1 MAELIKV
8 TGMVLSTMPV
18 GEYDKRVVILTKER
32 GKIHGFARG
41 AKRPGNSLM
50 AASQPFVFGEFML
63 IEGRNAYT
71 VSSVK
76 VLNYFEDFRKDIDA
90 TCYGCYFLEFADYYG
105 RENADDLEML
115 KLLYQTVRALCKKT
129 ISYQLI
135 RCIYELKIMAVNGEC
150 PQCFECVCCHDM
162 DHLTA
167 FSARHRG
174 FLCSKCAEKEKLH
187 AIPANAD
194 VVYTM
199 QYIIATPIEKL
210 YTFVVSDDVLH
221 SLKIIIERYRNQS
234 VDKRFKSLEIL
245 TMMEDI

>member
-8 TGMVLSTMPV
+8 TGMVISTMPV

-32 GKIHGFARG
+32 GKIHGFSRG

-63 IEGRNAYT
+63 LEGRSAYT
-71 VSSVK
+71 ISSVR
-76 VLNYFEDFRKDIDA
+76 VLNYFEEFRKDMDA

-129 ISYQLI
+129 IAYPLI

-150 PQCFECVCCHDM
+150 PQCFECACCHCTDT
-162 DHLTA
+162 LTV
-167 FSARHRG
+167 FSSRYSG
-174 FLCSKCAEKEKLH
+174 LLCGKCAFHEKMTT
-187 AIPANAD
+187 IP
-194 VVYTM
+194 
-199 QYIIATPIEKL
+199 
-210 YTFVVSDDVLH
+210 
-221 SLKIIIERYRNQS
+221 
-234 VDKRFKSLEIL
+234 
-245 TMMEDI
+245 